1 MGPIIAQVVR
11 VVATQVIKYVGKQ
24 ATKEAGKQAGKQL
37 AKQVKKETTKTIKNN
52 NIVGGNAVKR
62 QSIGEKFEIGNNK
75 HFDSLDK
82 IIESNLKKDHSA
94 KQQVSNYL
102 KFGLPGNMPKTNIF
116 KMPRL

>member
-1 MGPIIAQVVR
+1 MGPIIAQIVR

-24 ATKEAGKQAGKQL
+24 ASKQVGKQAGKQL

-52 NIVGGNAVKR
+52 AVKR
-62 QSIGEKFEIGNNK
+62 QSIGEKFETGNNK

-94 KQQVSNYL
+94 KQQVSNYS